1 LKFLVKPKPI
11 SEIVADANAAVDV
24 YVSGDLK
31 GSLAFLHDLHEAEQS
46 EALKMKLKAIK
57 EPLELGLFVDRY
69 NVTGRP
75 SLAYARQNLSG
86 SNRADYTVWD
96 DSMSWSRDL
105 ELTAVFER
113 WDDFPKSSWE
123 GDPAAQMVE
132 LERPRLPLAELQKK
146 VQAEVIRI
154 LKKHARRGKYP
165 SYWLSIYANLSL
177 ESYKLPPDYVAKVV
191 KDKLATWPQSS
202 NLEGVWV
209 VSQRFDRVV

>member
-1 LKFLVKPKPI
+1 VKPKPI
-11 SEIVADANAAVDV
+11 SEIVADANAAVDA

-46 EALKMKLKAIK
+46 EALKMKLKLIK

-75 SLAYARQNLSG
+75 SLAYARQNPSG

-96 DSMSWSRDL
+96 DSVSWSRDL

-132 LERPRLPLAELQKK
+132 LERPRLPLAELQKE

-154 LKKHARRGKYP
+154 LKKHARRRNYP
-165 SYWLSIYANLSL
+165 NYWLSIYANLSL
-177 ESYKLPPDYVAKVV
+177 ESYGLPPDYVAKAV
-191 KDKLATWPQSS
+191 KDKLATWSPCG